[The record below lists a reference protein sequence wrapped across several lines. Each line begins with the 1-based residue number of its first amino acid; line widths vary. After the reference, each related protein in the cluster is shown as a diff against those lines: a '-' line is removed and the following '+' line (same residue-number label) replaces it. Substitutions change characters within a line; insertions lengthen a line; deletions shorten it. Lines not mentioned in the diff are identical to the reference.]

1 MLPGERAGHDSDGE
15 HHDQEG
21 RARIFQLEA
30 ERCHNYSGSISKTFP
45 ITL

>member
-1 MLPGERAGHDSDGE
+1 LPGEHASDHRDGE

-30 ERCHNYSGSISKTFP
+30 DRCHIYSGSISKIFP
-45 ITL
+45 MTL